1 MSEDMMQMIQALSML
16 DENNPDIKD
25 IIDTD
30 VSELNDEIENERILK
45 EIVLSMREFI
55 PTAKRLCKAY
65 FELYQL
71 MEAGELE

>member
-1 MSEDMMQMIQALSML
+1 MSEDMIKMIRALSLL
-16 DENNPDIKD
+16 DENDPDIKN

-30 VSELNDEIENERILK
+30 VSELNNEIENERVLK
-45 EIVLSMREFI
+45 EVILSLKEFI

-71 MEAGELE
+71 MEAGEL